1 MGFCATLLYMKVIEK
16 TVLLPVIVVFS
27 AVMTVVIISFF
38 MSLSNTDKELNK
50 AAQDYANETTSMVQD
65 RLNIF
70 EETLRAG
77 VGLFSGT
84 GSVSKEQF
92 SNFINTSAVLERYSG
107 AQVVGYVK
115 VVPDADL
122 ADFTRMIQTTST
134 PNFKLYPEGSRSV
147 YTPIIYTEPQSDT
160 NKRAIGFDPS
170 SDPIRLHALEV
181 ARDSGKVTLSSVVQ
195 SVSDKTQNG
204 HAFILYAPQYKQG
217 MPTGTVE
224 QRRAAIEGYMF
235 TGFRIAQFMENVL
248 PADKDQNISFKV
260 TVGNDKV
267 SFYTAPDYDR
277 LSARDHT
284 QVDTD
289 SSIGNNVL
297 HFSFI
302 YDRNS
307 QLASN
312 ASRPVAILI
321 FGFVT
326 AVLIA
331 GAVWLILRGKAN
343 ELLLEQERGINEAK
357 DNLLSLASH
366 QLRTP
371 ATGVKQYLGLL
382 LQGFA
387 GTLTNQQKQLLEKAY
402 AGNERQLKTINDV
415 LYLARLGSGRIVLS
429 KSTFSV
435 EQLIRDIV
443 HELHDEIVTKK
454 HKVTIKTPK
463 RHQDFYGD
471 AHMMRMAIENLLT
484 NAIKYTHP
492 GGKIVVTLQNTKDQ
506 LKITVEDNGIGIEQS
521 QQDRLF
527 EQFERIDNDL
537 SIAVGGSGI
546 GLYVVRNIAGMH
558 DGHVEVTSAL
568 DQGSRFTMVVP
579 RRASESEIT

>member
-1 MGFCATLLYMKVIEK
+1 MKAIEK
-16 TVLLPVIVVFS
+16 TILFPVIVVFS

-38 MSLSNTDKELNK
+38 MSLNNTGKELNT
-50 AAQDYANETTSMVQD
+50 AASEYAHETTGTFQD

-77 VGLFSGT
+77 VGLFAGNGT
-84 GSVSKEQF
+84 VSKEQF
-92 SNFINTSAVLERYSG
+92 SSFINSSAVLERYSG
-107 AQVVGYVK
+107 AQVVGYAK
-115 VVPDADL
+115 VVPDTEIDS
-122 ADFTRMIQTTST
+122 FTDMIRATST
-134 PNFKLYPEGSRSV
+134 PTFTLYPEGDRNI
-147 YTPIIYTEPQSDT
+147 YTPIIYTEPQSDV
-160 NKRAIGFDPS
+160 NKRGIGFDTYSEPT
-170 SDPIRLHALEV
+170 RQRALEA
-181 ARDSGKVTLSSVVQ
+181 ARDNGSVTLSDVVQ
-195 SVSDKTQNG
+195 SVNDKTASG
-204 HAFILYAPQYKQG
+204 RAFIMYVPQYKQG
-217 MPTGTVE
+217 LPTNTVE

-235 TGFRIAQFMENVL
+235 TGFKIPQFMENVL
-248 PADKDQNISFKV
+248 PSDKDENVSYKI
-260 TVGNDKV
+260 TIGDKKAA
-267 SFYTAPDYDR
+267 FHTEPDYEA
-277 LSARDHT
+277 LSKRRHT
-284 QVDTD
+284 QLNTD
-289 SSIGNNVL
+289 MSIGNNTL
-297 HFSFI
+297 HFTFI

-307 QLASN
+307 QLAGN
-312 ASRPVAILI
+312 ASRPIAILI
-321 FGFVT
+321 IGFVT

-387 GTLTNQQKQLLEKAY
+387 GDLPDQQKKLLEKAY

-435 EQLIRDIV
+435 EQLARDIV
-443 HELHDEIVTKK
+443 HELHSEIETKK
-454 HKVTIKTPK
+454 HKVTIKAPK
-463 RHQDFYGD
+463 RHRDFYGD
-471 AHMMRMAIENLLT
+471 AHMIRMAIENLIT
-484 NAIKYTHP
+484 NAVKYTRER
-492 GGKIVVTLQNTKDQ
+492 GKIAVTLQYTKEQ

-527 EQFERIDNDL
+527 EQFERIDSDL

-568 DQGSRFTMVVP
+568 NQGSRFTMVLP
-579 RRASESEIT
+579 YISPNS

>member
-1 MGFCATLLYMKVIEK
+1 MKTIEK
-16 TVLLPVIVVFS
+16 TILLPVIVVFS
-27 AVMTVVIISFF
+27 AVLTVVIISFF
-38 MSLSNTDKELNK
+38 MSLNNAGKELN
-50 AAQDYANETTSMVQD
+50 AAASEYAHETTGMVKD

-77 VGLFSGT
+77 VGLFAGNGT
-84 GSVSKEQF
+84 VSKDQF

-107 AQVVGYVK
+107 AQSVGYSK
-115 VVPDADL
+115 VVPASQITTFSD
-122 ADFTRMIQTTST
+122 MIRIGTD
-134 PNFKLYPEGSRSV
+134 PNFTLYPEGSRNTYAPV
-147 YTPIIYTEPQSDT
+147 IYIEPQSDV
-160 NKRAIGFDPS
+160 NKRIIGFDIYS
-170 SDPIRLHALEV
+170 ENSRLRALET
-181 ARDSGKVTLSSVVQ
+181 ARDTGTVAITGVVQ
-195 SVSDKTQNG
+195 SVVDRAESG
-204 HAFILYAPQYKQG
+204 RAFVMYAPQYKQG
-217 MPTGTVE
+217 MHTSTVE
-224 QRRAAIEGYMF
+224 QRRLAIEGYVYA
-235 TGFRIAQFMENVL
+235 GFRISQFMESVL
-248 PADKDQNISFKV
+248 PADNDEDMSYKV

-267 SFYTAPDYDR
+267 EFYEAPDYGVLSDR
-277 LSARDHT
+277 GHSTLE
-284 QVDTD
+284 TD
-289 SSIGNNVL
+289 LPIGNNIF
-297 HFSFI
+297 HFTFI
-302 YDRNS
+302 YDRDS
-307 QLASN
+307 QLADN
-312 ASRPVAILI
+312 DSRPIAILI
-321 FGFVT
+321 FGLVT

-387 GTLTNQQKQLLEKAY
+387 GDLDEQQKQLLEKAY

-435 EQLIRDIV
+435 ERLIRDIV
-443 HELHDEIVTKK
+443 HELHDEIEAKQ
-454 HKVTIKTPK
+454 HKVTIKAPK

-471 AHMMRMAIENLLT
+471 AHMIRMAVENLVT
-484 NAIKYTHP
+484 NAIKYTHS
-492 GGKIVVTLQNTKDQ
+492 GGRIRVILQYAKEG
-506 LKITVEDNGIGIEQS
+506 LRISVEDNGIGIEQD

-558 DGHVEVTSAL
+558 EGHVEVTSEL
-568 DQGSRFTMVVP
+568 NQGSHFTMVLPYVSP
-579 RRASESEIT
+579 E

>member
-1 MGFCATLLYMKVIEK
+1 MKTIEK
-16 TVLLPVIVVFS
+16 TILLPVIVVFS
-27 AVMTVVIISFF
+27 AVMTVVLISFF
-38 MSLSNTDKELNK
+38 MSLNSAGNELNS
-50 AAQDYANETTSMVQD
+50 AASEYANETTGMVKD

-77 VGLFSGT
+77 VGLFAGN
-84 GSVSKEQF
+84 GSVSRDQF

-107 AQVVGYVK
+107 AQSVGYAK
-115 VVPDADL
+115 VVPAAQITSFSD
-122 ADFTRMIQTTST
+122 MIRATTA
-134 PNFKLYPEGSRSV
+134 PNFTLYPEGARDS
-147 YTPIIYTEPQSDT
+147 YTPVIYIEPQSDV
-160 NKRAIGFDPS
+160 NKQVIGFDVYSES
-170 SDPIRLHALEV
+170 SRMRALDT
-181 ARDSGKVTLSSVVQ
+181 ARDNGTVAITGVVQ
-195 SVSDKTQNG
+195 SAVDKAESG
-204 HAFILYAPQYKQG
+204 RAFVMYAPQYRQG
-217 MPTGTVE
+217 MPTATVE
-224 QRRAAIEGYMF
+224 QRRAAIEGYMY
-235 TGFRIAQFMENVL
+235 TGFRIDQFMESVVPTDN
-248 PADKDQNISFKV
+248 DGNMSYKV
-260 TVGNDKV
+260 TVGDAKTD
-267 SFYTAPDYDR
+267 FYRAPDYDT
-277 LSARDHT
+277 LASRDHAT
-284 QVDTD
+284 LETD
-289 SSIGNNVL
+289 LPIGSSTF
-297 HFSFI
+297 HFTFI

-307 QLASN
+307 QLASSG
-312 ASRPVAILI
+312 SRPIAILI
-321 FGFVT
+321 FGLVT

-387 GTLTNQQKQLLEKAY
+387 GELGDQQKQLLEKAY

-435 EQLIRDIV
+435 ERLIRDIV
-443 HELHDEIVTKK
+443 HELHDEIETKR
-454 HKVTIKTPK
+454 HKVTIKAPK
-463 RHQDFYGD
+463 KHRDFYGD
-471 AHMMRMAIENLLT
+471 AHMIRMAVENLVT
-484 NAIKYTHP
+484 NAIKYTHS
-492 GGKIVVTLQNTKDQ
+492 GGKIMVTLQYTQ
-506 LKITVEDNGIGIEQS
+506 EGLKITVEDNGIGIEQS

-558 DGHVEVTSAL
+558 DGHVEVTSEL
-568 DQGSRFTMVVP
+568 NQGSRFTMVLPVMGP
-579 RRASESEIT
+579 G